1 MTDSEDEKF
10 WFEIVK
16 DVVKTPSSNVVC
28 EVKKKKINIRKS
40 EQTVPLTIYEHNLS
54 LGTTSDIDANTFKRF
69 KREEY
74 GVEAKL
80 DLHGFTEDRA
90 YPAVFNFITSSY
102 LAKKRCVLIITG
114 KGSFHEIEDVFVP
127 KGVLKDRVPQWL
139 KTDELK
145 QLILTYIHP
154 SEKLGG
160 SGSLYI
166 LLRRNRS

>member
-90 YPAVFNFITSSY
+90 YPAVFNFITS
-102 LAKKRCVLIITG
+102 
-114 KGSFHEIEDVFVP
+114 
-127 KGVLKDRVPQWL
+127 
-139 KTDELK
+139 
-145 QLILTYIHP
+145 
-154 SEKLGG
+154 
-160 SGSLYI
+160 
-166 LLRRNRS
+166 